1 MGILTKEA
9 SKRVLTALLVLV
21 VGSLFYGQSKLDSL
35 ISVIDKTIEN
45 EADYIS
51 SKSKA
56 IEKIKKQLLKTKS
69 LKERYSLYL
78 SLGENYQVFVADSAQ
93 HYSNL
98 AIGLAKELKDPYK
111 LNQSRILLASVESKT
126 GMFPISLD
134 ILKQIDQSV
143 MDTKQKIA
151 YLKTLSEVYIYWME
165 YQQGHDTQGLVQRRD
180 EVRDSLI
187 AILPASSMEYAVNLG
202 TKYIEQNRLDEAER
216 ILRKNY
222 ESGKENTRDYSIYMS
237 ILAYLYEMK
246 GQRDAQM
253 HYLALSAISDVR
265 GSIMENLSLRTLAV
279 KLYEKGDFQRANF
292 YIKKS
297 LQDAN
302 LFNARLRNLQV
313 SRILPIIDK
322 AYEEEKLAQQ
332 QRLKSLLIVVT
343 ILSIVLL
350 GAAALIFRQ
359 MKKVSRSKKEISSIN
374 EKLVSLNQELF
385 LANEKQA
392 LMNENLSESNL
403 VKEQYIHSFL
413 EMCTEYIARLE
424 NFKRIA
430 GGKLR
435 SGQGAELLKI
445 VESSQMVND
454 ELKELYRNFDKA
466 FLNVYPNFMS
476 QLNALLRTEE
486 QYEERQ
492 DGSLNHELRVFA
504 LIRLGVNDQNQIATF
519 LHYSVRTVYNYRSK
533 VKNKAINP
541 AAFESQILGIGLEND
556 TI

>member
-9 SKRVLTALLVLV
+9 SKRVFTALLVLV
-21 VGSLFYGQSKLDSL
+21 LGSPFYGQSKLDSL
-35 ISVIDKTIEN
+35 ISVLDNTIEN

-56 IEKIKKQLLKTKS
+56 IEKIKKQLPKAKS
-69 LKERYSLYL
+69 LKERYSIFL

-98 AIGLAKELKDPYK
+98 AIAVAKELNDPYK

-134 ILKQIDQSV
+134 ILKQMDQSV
-143 MDTKQKIA
+143 MDTKQRIA

-187 AILPASSMEYAVNLG
+187 AILPSSSMEYAVNIG
-202 TKYIEQNRLDEAER
+202 TKYIEQNQLEEAER

-222 ESGKENTRDYSIYMS
+222 EPGKENTRDYSIYMS

-246 GQRDAQM
+246 GDRDAQM
-253 HYLALSAISDVR
+253 HNLALSAISDVR

-297 LQDAN
+297 LRDAN

-359 MKKVSRSKKEISSIN
+359 MKKVSRSRKEISCIN

-435 SGQGAELLKI
+435 SGQSAELLKI
-445 VESSQMVND
+445 VESSQIVND
-454 ELKELYRNFDKA
+454 ELKKLYSNFDKA
-466 FLNVYPNFMS
+466 FLNVYPNFVS
-476 QLNALLRTEE
+476 QLNSLLRPEE
-486 QYEERQ
+486 IYEDKK
-492 DGSLNHELRVFA
+492 DGTLNHELRVFA
-504 LIRLGVNDQNQIATF
+504 LIRLGVNDHNQIATF

-533 VKNKAINP
+533 VKNKALNP
-541 AAFESQILGIGLEND
+541 ETFEAQILGIGLEND